1 MSEKIY
7 TRLLRL
13 YPSRFRKEYE
23 GEALQL
29 IRDRFRDET
38 GFVKR
43 TRLFWDL
50 AADFFLGFPQACRN
64 SYAATEAASL
74 SRNAE
79 GIPSFKLLDEEPIGR
94 GSILLGGS
102 LSLATIVTFG
112 FLLSRSMAQL
122 PVPQSNGRLSPIEA
136 VVERLNRA
144 TTPDSPFDGPEED
157 SGPTSVGASERQP
170 RPWPAAG
177 ESPSQS
183 HPPALLPE
191 STNAAGGQKRTA
203 SIPKQ
208 IPNEQ
213 SVALAAQL
221 PSGEPSAW
229 RATLTDAFNHPV
241 RAAEI
246 HVIGG
251 HGELVAR
258 TAADGGF
265 SFSELIPGDYEVTVV
280 INGREVAYLKAL
292 HLSAIS
298 SPSRLTLASG
308 GRLLITRP
316 GYHPIRSPG
325 VSELAR

>member
-1 MSEKIY
+1 MSEKMYI
-7 TRLLRL
+7 RLLRL

-50 AADFFLGFPQACRN
+50 AADFVLGFPQACRN
-64 SYAATEAASL
+64 SYAAKETASL
-74 SRNAE
+74 SLSAE
-79 GIPSFKLLDEEPIGR
+79 GIPSFKLLDKEPLGR

-112 FLLSRSMAQL
+112 FLLGRSMAQL
-122 PVPQSNGRLSPIEA
+122 PVPQSNGRMSPIEA

-144 TTPDSPFDGPEED
+144 TTPDTPFDGPEET
-157 SGPTSVGASERQP
+157 SRHTSVEASERQP
-170 RPWPAAG
+170 RPRPAPGA
-177 ESPSQS
+177 SPSKS
-183 HPPALLPE
+183 HLPALLPE
-191 STNAAGGQKRTA
+191 STTIAGGQTRIV
-203 SIPKQ
+203 SISKQ
-208 IPNEQ
+208 IPGEQ
-213 SVALAAQL
+213 SLALAAQL
-221 PSGEPSAW
+221 PVGESSAW
-229 RATLTDAFNHPV
+229 RGTLIDALNHPV

-251 HGELVAR
+251 HGELVTR

-265 SFSELIPGDYEVTVV
+265 SFSELTPGDYEVTVV
-280 INGREVAYLKAL
+280 TGGREVAYLKAL

-308 GRLLITRP
+308 GRLLVSRP
-316 GYHPIRSPG
+316 GKLP
-325 VSELAR
+325 